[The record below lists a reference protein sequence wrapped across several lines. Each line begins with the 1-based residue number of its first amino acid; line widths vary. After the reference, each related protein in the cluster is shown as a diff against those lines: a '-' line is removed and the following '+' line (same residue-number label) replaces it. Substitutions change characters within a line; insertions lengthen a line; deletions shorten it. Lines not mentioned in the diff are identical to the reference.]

1 MEQKE
6 DLLKINDKIMNDLKT
21 ICATDTYLL
30 FKSLLKLIKYENS
43 IIPVDN
49 HIFLFFYESIQNDDY
64 SMDASELISLYY
76 KKSGPI
82 YSISSLFHLVDF
94 SIETEK
100 IRTRIWFLLIKLIFI
115 YKYVLP
121 SNYLNEMFK
130 IFDQLKTIDKY
141 LFTQIILVMLAS
153 NNHENHKIIKDFF
166 LQNNKFLK
174 EVLYICAE
182 GENVTTI
189 TTILNLIQSFPNFNY
204 FYDLI
209 DYCKCKSESQNI
221 NLLIYQFDN

>member
-1 MEQKE
+1 MYNSLGTPSERLRYFVLYEMEQKE

-30 FKSLLKLIKYENS
+30 FKSLLKLFKYENS
-43 IIPVDN
+43 IIPVEN
-49 HIFLFFYESIQNDDY
+49 HIFSILYESIQNDDY

-100 IRTRIWFLLIKLIFI
+100 TRTSIWFLLIKLIFI

-153 NNHENHKIIKDFF
+153 KNHENNLIIKDFF
-166 LQNNKFLK
+166 FTKQQIFERSFIHLCRGRKCYNNHNNLKFNTVFSKFQLF
-174 EVLYICAE
+174 L
-182 GENVTTI
+182 
-189 TTILNLIQSFPNFNY
+189 
-204 FYDLI
+204 
-209 DYCKCKSESQNI
+209 
-221 NLLIYQFDN
+221 

>member
-1 MEQKE
+1 MEVCHFPFVPGLIIHHVVHLGDNLNIPGGDNHNCSKVHQEKPWG
-6 DLLKINDKIMNDLKT
+6 IKT
-21 ICATDTYLL
+21 ICATDTYWL
-30 FKSLLKLIKYENS
+30 FKSLLKLFKYENS

-49 HIFLFFYESIQNDDY
+49 HIFSILYESIQNDDY

-100 IRTRIWFLLIKLIFI
+100 TRTSIWFLLIKLIFI

-153 NNHENHKIIKDFF
+153 KNHEN
-166 LQNNKFLK
+166 N
-174 EVLYICAE
+174 
-182 GENVTTI
+182 
-189 TTILNLIQSFPNFNY
+189 
-204 FYDLI
+204 
-209 DYCKCKSESQNI
+209 
-221 NLLIYQFDN
+221 